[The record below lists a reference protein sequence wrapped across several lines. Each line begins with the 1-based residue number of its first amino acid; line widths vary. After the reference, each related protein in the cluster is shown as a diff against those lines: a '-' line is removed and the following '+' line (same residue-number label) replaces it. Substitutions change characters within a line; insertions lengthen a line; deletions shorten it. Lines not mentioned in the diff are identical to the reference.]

1 MTISRYL
8 KKFNTW
14 MACAYKADKDTA
26 GYEYPHERY
35 VIYHYVYHGSAK
47 IAKPFTDDVTIIKAN
62 GKLID
67 VKKFYKQHNI
77 FHFLE
82 DTSMW
87 GFNKMS
93 DYDDWDGKLVDDDK
107 IKVDSES
114 VLVCLDGN
122 PIVNNIELK
131 KYDFDELS
139 IGKEYDI
146 MLNNGV
152 LALFTRL

>member
-1 MTISRYL
+1 
-8 KKFNTW
+8 
-14 MACAYKADKDTA
+14 
-26 GYEYPHERY
+26 
-35 VIYHYVYHGSAK
+35 
-47 IAKPFTDDVTIIKAN
+47 
-62 GKLID
+62 
-67 VKKFYKQHNI
+67 
-77 FHFLE
+77 
-82 DTSMW
+82 MW